1 MGEEHR
7 PVKMEHLDEDGETVI
22 HAPAASPVVRKQLL
36 LDEFMMEMRQK
47 SRTGGLSYPTNN
59 VWRSPFTSD
68 TSSGGGRTPTNAPA
82 PAECQRPEDLR
93 IPIGRVVGEPQM
105 VHLAQ

>member
-7 PVKMEHLDEDGETVI
+7 QVKMEHLDEDGETVI
-22 HAPAASPVVRKQLL
+22 RSPAASPVVRIQIL

-47 SRTGGLSYPTNN
+47 SRAGGLSYPINN
-59 VWRSPFTSD
+59 AWRSLFTGD
-68 TSSGGGRTPTNAPA
+68 TSSGGGRTPTNTPA
-82 PAECQRPEDLR
+82 PAESQRPEDLR
-93 IPIGRVVGEPQM
+93 IPIGRMVGEPQM